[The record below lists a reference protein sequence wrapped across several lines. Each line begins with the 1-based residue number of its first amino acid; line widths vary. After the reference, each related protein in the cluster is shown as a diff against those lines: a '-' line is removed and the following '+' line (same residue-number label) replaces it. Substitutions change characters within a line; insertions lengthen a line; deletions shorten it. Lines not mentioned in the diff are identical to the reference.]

1 MNEYIIDNNE
11 EAKTD
16 ANLSAEKTVARQVL
30 ENELKRVE
38 RSERFRRTLRSTVFS
53 LVIVAAAAVLLS
65 TLLFPVMRIYSSSM
79 TPTLTE
85 GDIVVSVRAGSAG
98 KGELAAFY
106 YGNKILVKRCIAVAG
121 DVVDIDSAG
130 NVSVNGETLDEPYVE
145 EKAFGECD
153 IELPFTVPEG
163 RIFVMGD
170 RRRTSV
176 DSRSTLLGCIASEQI
191 IGRIVFRVWPLN
203 RFGTVS

>member
-1 MNEYIIDNNE
+1 MNKGITDGNE
-11 EAKTD
+11 TGIGENTSED
-16 ANLSAEKTVARQVL
+16 ACSALQSL

-38 RSERFRRTLRSTVFS
+38 TRERFLRTLRNTVFA

-65 TLLFPVMRIYSSSM
+65 TLMFPVMRIYSSSM
-79 TPTLTE
+79 TPTLAE
-85 GDIVVSVRAGSAG
+85 GDMVVAVRTGSI
-98 KGELAAFY
+98 KRGELTAFY

-121 DVVDIDSAG
+121 DVVDIDTAG
-130 NVSVNGETLDEPYVE
+130 NVSVNGEVLDEPYIE

-170 RRRTSV
+170 SRATSV
-176 DSRSTLLGCIASEQI
+176 DSRNTLLGCIASEQI
-191 IGRIVFRVWPLN
+191 IGRIVLRVWPLN
-203 RFGTVS
+203 RFGTVY